1 MHMKKRKQK
10 AEEYENKYS
19 HIPKD
24 YYQRLQWMY
33 DNMKLSDRTVRE
45 IFSKRDAMLA
55 SLYYNEFFIV
65 LYEEPEGTPRPRF
78 RLINR
83 RNIGN
88 AAMSNGSF
96 VQVYSITGA
105 DDQKFMKRLI
115 NNNDFMQ
122 FNQQLCTPL
131 EITYD
136 AFFKTPSGFTKVDTV
151 LAEVGLIRPLTKP
164 DWDNIGKKYSDM
176 YNSNIWLDDSFVVSG
191 TVNKYYSILP
201 RVEIRLKYLNM
212 VYNRYQYNAIRN
224 RILGDVDYFKGET

>member
-1 MHMKKRKQK
+1 MKKRKQK

-33 DNMKLSDRTVRE
+33 DNMKLSDRTVQE

-136 AFFKTPSGFTKVDTV
+136 AFFKTPSGFNKVDTV

>member
-1 MHMKKRKQK
+1 
-10 AEEYENKYS
+10 
-19 HIPKD
+19 
-24 YYQRLQWMY
+24 
-33 DNMKLSDRTVRE
+33 
-45 IFSKRDAMLA
+45 
-55 SLYYNEFFIV
+55 
-65 LYEEPEGTPRPRF
+65 
-78 RLINR
+78 
-83 RNIGN
+83 
-88 AAMSNGSF
+88 
-96 VQVYSITGA
+96 
-105 DDQKFMKRLI
+105 MKRLI

-136 AFFKTPSGFTKVDTV
+136 AFFKTPSGFNKVDTV

>member
-1 MHMKKRKQK
+1 MKKRKQK

-19 HIPKD
+19 HIPRD

-83 RNIGN
+83 RNISN

-122 FNQQLCTPL
+122 FNQQLLCTPL

-136 AFFKTPSGFTKVDTV
+136 AFFKTPSGFNKVDTV

-224 RILGDVDYFKGET
+224 RILSDVDYFKGET